1 MFDGKVINDQVT
13 PQDSAMMP
21 LTAMADA
28 FDELAK
34 RLKCRLNGS
43 MGQEMLRLGNFCQAC
58 FLVSFLFNCLGL
70 AFKFAEL
77 EYIAKLHALVEA
89 SKRFDTLD
97 DILDHDIAHDTV
109 KTAGS
114 FSRNLRRVRQGLDLI
129 RAIFENFLSTD
140 DNSLREVAS
149 TAYAQVCAPY
159 HTWAVRTAVAA
170 GMYTLPTRDQLLER
184 LNETD
189 QSAEKKMRRYI
200 NASLPVI
207 EYIDKLYLS
216 RNIRLDW

>member
-1 MFDGKVINDQVT
+1 MFNGKVIDEEVT
-13 PQDSAMMP
+13 PPTMP
-21 LTAMADA
+21 LSSMADA
-28 FDELAK
+28 LEELVK
-34 RLKCRLNGS
+34 TLKGRLNGS
-43 MGQEMLRLGNFCQAC
+43 TGQGMLRLDNFCQAC
-58 FLVSFLFNCLGL
+58 YLVSFLFNSLGL

-77 EYIAKLHALVEA
+77 EYVAKLDALVEA
-89 SKRFDTLD
+89 SKSFDTLGN
-97 DILDHDIAHDTV
+97 ILDHDITHDTV
-109 KTAGS
+109 KTSGS

-189 QSAEKKMRRYI
+189 QSAKKKMRRYI
-200 NASLPVI
+200 KASRPVI

-216 RNIRLDW
+216 RNIILDW